1 MAGNPSRRRN
11 SKLKRLVLYSWL
23 GMTKSY
29 GRKPR
34 EKIRPKS
41 EMPGRKAQIY
51 QIGLNTKPGNCGITQ
66 KTPICQT
73 VSVKV
78 LIVSWLR
85 QGIVKGHA
93 HLVPEFAYIGPPSP
107 ES

>member
-23 GMTKSY
+23 GITKSY

-34 EKIRPKS
+34 QKIRPKS

-51 QIGLNTKPGNCGITQ
+51 QIGLNTKPGNCGVTQ

-73 VSVKV
+73 ILMKFDMV
-78 LIVSWLR
+78 
-85 QGIVKGHA
+85 
-93 HLVPEFAYIGPPSP
+93 
-107 ES
+107 